1 MTASITRCITI
12 QFIQANYSEFE
23 QMTELHS
30 LCVKMS
36 VEGVGSKKRA
46 MENKKKLN
54 YKFLDTKLHYMC
66 QDVLGTNNNMWL
78 FVLGLSL
85 PPSYG
90 YCYQYTIDMEHNG
103 VKLIF
108 TLQMLADQFFPE
120 HSAFHILTHAITMS

>member
-1 MTASITRCITI
+1 
-12 QFIQANYSEFE
+12 
-23 QMTELHS
+23 
-30 LCVKMS
+30 
-36 VEGVGSKKRA
+36 
-46 MENKKKLN
+46 MENREKLN
-54 YKFLDTKLHYMC
+54 YKFLDIKLQVALATRC
-66 QDVLGTNNNMWL
+66 QVMLGTNNNMWL

-120 HSAFHILTHAITMS
+120 HSAFHIQSHAITSYI